1 MVTMVTMVTVSRCCN
16 EYFIS
21 VKYYGESSSQFQN
34 FNFLKAVPLRCLVV
48 NTQITTNACN
58 YSRTV

>member
-34 FNFLKAVPLRCLVV
+34 FNFLKAVPLAVSCRE
-48 NTQITTNACN
+48 
-58 YSRTV
+58 YSDNH